1 MKGQQLFYSF
11 LPGVTAAVLTT
22 QPAWADTVKASG
34 VKPRSS
40 PSVLAYTH
48 SRALVTG
55 IMNTQLSNSGGVSI
69 PALVPAP
76 DFTKL
81 DVKPLINKSIPVLVT
96 GYTSVPIEQVPKKD
110 KGRFFSLTST
120 SDLSQQLNVNH
131 SAQSHQQQSNS
142 GDYKQKLENIV
153 VSNSTSK
160 PASISKQILPLAAV
174 KKPAVQKKNVDTQL
188 QTFLQ
193 TSATGA
199 GAAKLLVMDRCSQ
212 EVGNSK
218 TAPWASLLSTSTTCQ
233 QRNTAEKRVAQNNTP
248 TAPGTVTPVSPGS
261 VQTPTAP
268 GTVNP
273 VSPGSVQTPTAPGTV
288 TPVSPGSVQTP
299 TAPGTVTPVS
309 PGSVQIPANLNPS
322 PNPLQYP
329 TKPEEVTLQRNEP
342 ITLAQALELAR
353 RNNRDLQVAILQL
366 ERSRSAVRE
375 QQAALFPSLDVSTD
389 ITRQQSASSQL
400 QLEQRAQQTGLP
412 QPADEASTAFSGQ
425 AQLTYNLY
433 TSGRRQAAIRQAEE
447 QARSDELAVET
458 RSEEI
463 RLNVSTDYYNLQ
475 QADESVRIAQSAVNN
490 SQASLR
496 DAEALER
503 AGVGTRFDVL
513 RSQVN
518 LANAQQDLTNA
529 SSQQQ
534 IARRQLA
541 TRLSLTQ
548 SVNIS
553 AADPVQLAGLW
564 NQTLE
569 QSIVRAFQNRPELQQ
584 QLAQRNI
591 SEQQRRQALSEL
603 GPQVSF
609 VASYSLLDQFDDS
622 VSVTDGYSVGVRASL
637 NLFDGGASRARA
649 AQARSN
655 IAIAETQFAEQRN
668 QIRFQVE
675 QAFSTQQSNLNNVQT
690 ANTALEQAREAL
702 RLARLRFQAGVGT
715 QTDVINS
722 ENDLTRAEGNRVQ
735 AILDYNRALAQ
746 LQRAVTA
753 RGLP

>member
-1 MKGQQLFYSF
+1 
-11 LPGVTAAVLTT
+11 
-22 QPAWADTVKASG
+22 
-34 VKPRSS
+34 
-40 PSVLAYTH
+40 
-48 SRALVTG
+48 
-55 IMNTQLSNSGGVSI
+55 MNTQLPNTGDVNI

-76 DFTKL
+76 ITKL
-81 DVKPLINKSIPVLVT
+81 GVKPLINKSIPILVT

-110 KGRFFSLTST
+110 KGRFFSLTPT
-120 SDLSQQLNVNH
+120 SNLFQRPDVNY
-131 SAQSHQQQSNS
+131 SAQNQQQSNS
-142 GDYKQKLENIV
+142 ATYKRKLENTV
-153 VSNSTSK
+153 VPNSTSK
-160 PASISKQILPLAAV
+160 PASIPKKILPLASSQ
-174 KKPAVQKKNVDTQL
+174 KPGVLKKNVDTQL

-193 TSATGA
+193 TSTTGA
-199 GAAKLLVMDRCSQ
+199 KAAELLAVDRCPQQVRKSQ
-212 EVGNSK
+212 
-218 TAPWASLLSTSTTCQ
+218 TAPQTYLLFASNTCPQ
-233 QRNTAEKRVAQNNTP
+233 KNTAGNVAQNNTP
-248 TAPGTVTPVSPGS
+248 SVPGTVNPIIPGS
-261 VQTPTAP
+261 VQTPVVP

-273 VSPGSVQTPTAPGTV
+273 VSPGSVQ
-288 TPVSPGSVQTP
+288 
-299 TAPGTVTPVS
+299 
-309 PGSVQIPANLNPS
+309 IPENLNPS

-329 TKPEEVTLQRNEP
+329 TKPAEVTLERNEP

-366 ERSRSAVRE
+366 ERSRAAVRE
-375 QQAALFPSLDVSTD
+375 QQAALFPNLSIGAD
-389 ITRQQSASSQL
+389 ITRQQSASTQL
-400 QLEQRAQQTGLP
+400 QLEQRERQTGIP
-412 QPADEASTAFSGQ
+412 QPGDEASTAFSGQ
-425 AQLTYNLY
+425 AELTYNLY

-458 RSEEI
+458 QSEVI

-475 QADESVRIAQSAVNN
+475 QADENVRIAQSAVQN

-529 SSQQQ
+529 ISQQQ
-534 IARRQLA
+534 VARRQLA

-591 SEQQRRQALSEL
+591 NEQQRRQALSEL
-603 GPQVSF
+603 GPQVSL
-609 VASYSLLDQFDDS
+609 VASYNLLDQFDDS

-649 AQARSN
+649 AQARAN

-753 RGLP
+753 RGLALP